1 MVLNFANYILFY
13 YFLLPERHSRNV
25 PTIIMD
31 LSTISLEGEILVHN
45 KSNPDPCDDYF
56 LLRKFI
62 SRYFYLYSCNV
73 TIRDVVPRGLNT
85 TATTPPHPTMLCF
98 PPCDSVYLI
107 LAHINVSFCRPSWL
121 VATEPWNQRARQ
133 DMRSR

>member
-13 YFLLPERHSRNV
+13 YFLLPERHSWNV

-56 LLRKFI
+56 SSAKIYLAVFLFI
-62 SRYFYLYSCNV
+62 FLQCHS
-73 TIRDVVPRGLNT
+73 P
-85 TATTPPHPTMLCF
+85 
-98 PPCDSVYLI
+98 
-107 LAHINVSFCRPSWL
+107 
-121 VATEPWNQRARQ
+121 
-133 DMRSR
+133 